1 MNTER
6 LLDFSERGIHLLFET
21 STITEAF
28 CQDAKQLRRV
38 VDAHLDEIQVAV
50 KHVLELGSAVAG
62 REFIASLERELQHVL
77 VLLYFELLDDR
88 LRRRETRH

>member
-6 LLDFSERGIHLLFET
+6 LLDFGERGIHLLFDT
-21 STITEAF
+21 STIAEAF
-28 CQDAKQLRRV
+28 CQDAKHLRQV
-38 VDAHLDEIQVAV
+38 VDKHLDEIQVAV
-50 KHVLELGSAVAG
+50 QHVLELGSAVAG

>member
-6 LLDFSERGIHLLFET
+6 LLDFGERGIHLLFET
-21 STITEAF
+21 STIAEAF
-28 CQDAKQLRRV
+28 CQDTKHLRQG
-38 VDAHLDEIQVAV
+38 VDDHLDEIQVAV
-50 KHVLELGSAVAG
+50 QHVLELGSAAAG